1 MTSDRYYSGD
11 IEKQL
16 KDMGCLDIP
25 SSPEE
30 QLLLK
35 NRLEQKREE
44 QKREEKENKIQTN
57 NQSKYKMEF
66 INYRKNN
73 IILAK
78 KEKNIIKKNTKR
90 LSKKLDD
97 NNKKYREERYRN
109 VKFHTNK
116 VKLLN
121 DLEKQEKIKLESN
134 DIDLILNKD
143 YNNDLERL
151 KSYTIEHMKY
161 KKKYNLKELGLKFEE
176 SEIRELWNLITEL
189 IRKVKKNYKFTGIN
203 NLNDVKLELINIQL
217 DQKRIPRKTSIEE
230 AEKDLE
236 CMNNKMKL
244 AKITNKKYEEIDK
257 YPCEYIQG
265 LIDTALLDSVN
276 FNVEYEQKKI
286 DDKLPRASKNLAESN
301 G

>member
-90 LSKKLDD
+90 LRK
-97 NNKKYREERYRN
+97 N
-109 VKFHTNK
+109 VLSSLT
-116 VKLLN
+116 V
-121 DLEKQEKIKLESN
+121 IKE
-134 DIDLILNKD
+134 ILII
-143 YNNDLERL
+143 L
-151 KSYTIEHMKY
+151 KS
-161 KKKYNLKELGLKFEE
+161 LKTNQFKTQLEMYQ
-176 SEIRELWNLITEL
+176 
-189 IRKVKKNYKFTGIN
+189 RK
-203 NLNDVKLELINIQL
+203 
-217 DQKRIPRKTSIEE
+217 
-230 AEKDLE
+230 
-236 CMNNKMKL
+236 
-244 AKITNKKYEEIDK
+244 
-257 YPCEYIQG
+257 
-265 LIDTALLDSVN
+265 
-276 FNVEYEQKKI
+276 
-286 DDKLPRASKNLAESN
+286 
-301 G
+301 

>member
-286 DDKLPRASKNLAESN
+286 DDKLPRASKNLSESN

>member
-286 DDKLPRASKNLAESN
+286 DDKLPRASKNLSDSN

>member
-244 AKITNKKYEEIDK
+244 AKIMNMKYEEIDK

-286 DDKLPRASKNLAESN
+286 DDKLPRASKNLSDSN